1 MHSVLDFCHDGEMP
15 DAQVVSWINEKYNAI
30 APDLDE
36 RARRRWAG
44 PQRLVHSAG
53 VGLLQLRQRLEF
65 QNARF
70 DGVSLSLTTPMPLP
84 RIDNGMSV
92 REENLAKQNNPH

>member
-1 MHSVLDFCHDGEMP
+1 MHKWFHGSAKNTTQSQRIWTSVLA
-15 DAQVVSWINEKYNAI
+15 DAGLR
-30 APDLDE
+30 P
-36 RARRRWAG
+36 
-44 PQRLVHSAG
+44 RLVHSAG

-70 DGVSLSLTTPMPLP
+70 DGASRSLTIPMPLP

-92 REENLAKQNNPH
+92 QEENLAKQNNPH